1 MIIPEEQHQS
11 LIEHLTELR
20 IRLVRAL
27 YFIVAG
33 FILAWIFSD
42 RIMDL
47 IRMPIAPFLKEGGLV
62 FTAPMDKLMA
72 HLKISALAGVV
83 LSCPFW
89 FYELW
94 KFVAPGLYQKE
105 RKYAYGFVGFGSLL
119 FLVGLSFAYFL
130 VFPLAFE
137 YLLGFGGDTD
147 SPMITI
153 QEYIS
158 FFMTTSLVFGLA
170 FEMPLVITFLGMIGI
185 VDAKFLAEKRRYAFM
200 ALAVVAAIFTPP
212 DVLSM
217 LLMLVPLALLYE
229 LSILLVRIV
238 GKVREAPPEAEL

>member
-20 IRLVRAL
+20 TRLVRAL

-33 FILAWIFSD
+33 FIISWIFSD
-42 RIMDL
+42 KIFDV

-62 FTAPMDKLMA
+62 FTAPTDKLMA
-72 HLKISALAGVV
+72 HLKISGLAGII

-105 RKYAYGFVGFGSLL
+105 RKWAYGFVTFGSIL
-119 FLVGLSFAYFL
+119 FLVGISFAYFL
-130 VFPLAFE
+130 VFPMAFK
-137 YLLGFGGDTD
+137 YLLGFGGNTD

-170 FEMPLVITFLGMIGI
+170 FEMPLVITFLGMIGV
-185 VDAKFLAEKRRYAFM
+185 VDAKFLANKRRYAFM
-200 ALAVVAAIFTPP
+200 VLAVVSAIFTPP

-217 LLMLVPLALLYE
+217 LLMLVPMALLYE
-229 LSILLVRIV
+229 LSILLVRFL
-238 GKVREAPPEAEL
+238 GKDREAPPEAHI